1 MEMAMTRLELAQ
13 FITTEIGRLTR
24 FVRSRMEGAGA
35 IEPEDVV
42 QDVVLRLFAL
52 ADISRPVENLAAYVF
67 SALQNR
73 ITDLWRRRGRR
84 PEPASGAGALDRL
97 LITAQE
103 GHPPNDPAALA
114 ERNERL
120 QLIAMAMEALAAD
133 ERAVV
138 IANEIEGRSFRELAD
153 EWDTPIGTLLA
164 RKHRAMQKLRVL
176 VEVAQNRKG
185 GTP

>member
-1 MEMAMTRLELAQ
+1 MAITKLEIAQ

-24 FVRSRMEGAGA
+24 FVRRRMQGVEM

-42 QDVVLRLFAL
+42 QDVALRLFAL
-52 ADISRPVENLAAYVF
+52 ADISRPMENLAAYVF

-73 ITDLWRRRGRR
+73 ITDLWRLRGRR
-84 PEPASGAGALDRL
+84 PETVSGAGELDQL
-97 LITAQE
+97 LIAAQE
-103 GHPPNDPAALA
+103 GNPSNDPATLA
-114 ERNERL
+114 ERSERL
-120 QLIAMAMEALAAD
+120 QLIAMAMESLAAD

-164 RKHRAMQKLRVL
+164 RKHRAMQKLRTL
-176 VEVAQNRKG
+176 LEVTQNRKG

>member
-1 MEMAMTRLELAQ
+1 METAMTRLEVAE

-24 FVRSRMEGAGA
+24 FVRRRMEGAGA
-35 IEPEDVV
+35 IEAEDVV
-42 QDVVLRLFAL
+42 QDVALRLFAL
-52 ADISRPVENLAAYVF
+52 PDIARPVENLAAYVF

-73 ITDLWRRRGRR
+73 ITDLWRSRRRH
-84 PEPASGAGALDRL
+84 PELTSRTGALDQL
-97 LITAQE
+97 LVQPRE
-103 GHPPNDPAALA
+103 GDPLTDPAALA
-114 ERNERL
+114 ERRERL
-120 QLIAMAMEALAAD
+120 QLIAMAMESLVTE

-138 IANEIEGRSFRELAD
+138 TATEIEGRSFRELAD

-164 RKHRAMQKLRVL
+164 RKHRAMQKLRIR